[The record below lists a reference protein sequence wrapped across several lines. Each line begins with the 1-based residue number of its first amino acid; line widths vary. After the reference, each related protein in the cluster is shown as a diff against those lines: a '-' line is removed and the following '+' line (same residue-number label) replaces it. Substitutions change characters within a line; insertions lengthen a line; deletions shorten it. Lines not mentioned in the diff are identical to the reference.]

1 MQRQDRPKC
10 SYSQIVNA
18 FIIECIKPTVFKNY
32 RLIAVTDLQ
41 KEFYKLE
48 KQSDQN
54 LWRKQY
60 GNLDQALKALKI
72 PLYFI
77 DGTCVKLKKK
87 EEVEQII
94 KDSNFNIE
102 PF

>member
-41 KEFYKLE
+41 KEFYKLD
-48 KQSDQN
+48 K
-54 LWRKQY
+54 
-60 GNLDQALKALKI
+60 
-72 PLYFI
+72 
-77 DGTCVKLKKK
+77 
-87 EEVEQII
+87 
-94 KDSNFNIE
+94 
-102 PF
+102 